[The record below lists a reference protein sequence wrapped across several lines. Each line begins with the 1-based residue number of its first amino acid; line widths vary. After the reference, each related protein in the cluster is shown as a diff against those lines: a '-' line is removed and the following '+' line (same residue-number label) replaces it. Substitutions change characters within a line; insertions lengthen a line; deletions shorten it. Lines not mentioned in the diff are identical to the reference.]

1 VFHAVG
7 PVVAGRFES
16 NQSSNTQIRFAD
28 TGGETW
34 AVGTDVDGAGANGKF
49 QWWALSGSSGAKLT
63 LLNNGNLGVG
73 TTTPSTALEVVGSV
87 TVSGNI
93 AAKYQ
98 DIAEWVP
105 SRENL
110 RAGAVVVLDKAQSNS
125 VIQSSRPYDT
135 TVAGVVSPQPGL
147 ILGEQGAGKF
157 KVATTGRVKVRVD
170 ATAGAIEIGDVLVT
184 SAKAGTAMKSEAI
197 SLGGIE
203 LHRPGTILG
212 KALEALP
219 EGEGEILVLLS
230 LQ

>member
-1 VFHAVG
+1 
-7 PVVAGRFES
+7 VAGRFES
-16 NQSSNTQIRFAD
+16 NQASNTQVRFAD
-28 TGGETW
+28 AGGETW
-34 AVGTDVDGAGANGKF
+34 AVGTDIDGGGANGKF

-63 LLNNGNLGVG
+63 LLNNGNLGIG
-73 TTTPSTALEVVGSV
+73 TTSPSTALEVVGSV

-110 RAGAVVVLDKAQSNS
+110 RAGSVVVLDKAQSNS

-170 ATAGAIEIGDVLVT
+170 AGTHGIEIGDVLVT
-184 SAKAGTAMKSEAI
+184 SAKAGTAMKSEPV
-197 SLGGIE
+197 SLGGIDI
-203 LHRPGTILG
+203 HRPGTILG

-219 EGEGEILVLLS
+219 EGDGEILVLLS